1 MHGYLY
7 RELRQT
13 LSAALQDFPA
23 VAILGPRQVGKSTL
37 ARELVASAAAAVYLD
52 LENPADRSKLDDPVG
67 YLEQHQD
74 KLVCLDEIQRVP
86 ELFPVLRSLID
97 NHKRPGRFLIL
108 GSASRELLRQSSES
122 LAGRLAWYELTPF
135 HASELLAA
143 SRLDLS
149 RLGLRGGFADSYLAR
164 SNEASFEWRSQFVR
178 SFLERDIPQ
187 LSGSL
192 VPAESMRRLWT
203 MLAHLHG
210 QTLNLSQLGGSLGV
224 SHTTVR
230 TWLDLLQQTFV
241 VRLLPAWS
249 GNTGKRLIKSPK
261 VYIRDTGLL
270 HCLLGIETREELA
283 GHPVYGASFEGMVIE
298 QLLAIAPRWQPSF
311 YRSSNGAEIDL
322 ILERGQRR
330 IAIEIKASAAPTLS
344 RGVHT
349 ALEDLKPQQV
359 WNIAQVKE
367 AYPAR
372 AGEVMPMLDA
382 IARLRDLP

>member
-1 MHGYLY
+1 MHGYLQ
-7 RELRQT
+7 RDLKQT
-13 LSAALQDFPA
+13 LANALQDFPA

-37 ARELVASAAAAVYLD
+37 ARELAANAAGAVYLD
-52 LENPADRSKLDDPVG
+52 LENPADRSKLDNPVG

-97 NHKRPGRFLIL
+97 QHKRPGRFLIL

-135 HASELLAA
+135 HAAELQAA
-143 SRLDLS
+143 SRLNLAH
-149 RLGLRGGFADSYLAR
+149 LGLRGGFADSYLAR
-164 SNEASFEWRSQFVR
+164 SDEASFEWRSQFVR

-187 LSGSL
+187 LSGSR

-210 QTLNLSQLGGSLGV
+210 QALNLSQLGGSLGV

-230 TWLDLLQQTFV
+230 TWLDILQQTFV

-261 VYIRDTGLL
+261 VYICDSGLL
-270 HCLLGIETREELA
+270 HCLLGIETREDLA

-298 QLLAIAPRWQPSF
+298 QLLAIAPRWQPSY
-311 YRSSNGAEIDL
+311 YRSSNGAEVDL

-344 RGVHT
+344 RGVYS
-349 ALEDLKPQQV
+349 ALKDLKLQHA
-359 WNIAQVKE
+359 WTIAQVSE
-367 AYPAR
+367 AYPAK
-372 AGEVMPMLDA
+372 AGDVLPLLDA
-382 IARLRDLP
+382 ISRLRDMS